1 MNKFYRL
8 IITVLIGILALISC
22 FTVVK
27 AVDLSKTKGSLTITK
42 YEKGKTDGTGN
53 YLPLSGVTFNIY
65 KVSDTETSTITP
77 TSNYTATALTG
88 NNGKAN
94 FPNLEL
100 GRYLV
105 VEANAPANVTEKVA
119 NFLIDIPST
128 NAEGNDFIYD
138 VEVEAKNET
147 VYGAIT
153 LTKQNEKGEVMKGV
167 TFILQKQDNS
177 NWVDYP
183 NSTSNSYNTNNNGQ
197 ISLTGLS
204 AGNYRFI
211 ETNLGTN
218 NGYILDNQTAYEFNV
233 SLGESS
239 TTVVTPSNIIVKNE
253 KPTINKTITS
263 ITKNS
268 NNTNT
273 IQNGIISAD
282 KGDSISYKVIVD
294 VPTRVDRLNTYQ
306 ISDTMHIGLTFQSS
320 GFNIK
325 GIGSTSND
333 LVKDTDYTLSST
345 GNTWNLSFTKSSIK
359 PYTTLEIT
367 YNAIAN
373 ENMDVTN
380 TGNINTAKLTYS
392 NIVTKDYKNTDN
404 TDTTLDLE
412 SSVNVYT
419 GGFKLEK
426 RENTVTGQ
434 LLSGAIFKLAS
445 SRENANSGNFIKD
458 SNGNEITLTTVD
470 GKAEYKGLTY
480 GTYYLVEIQAPSYDD
495 NGTTKYYDLLS
506 KPEQITIN
514 ENSYASNPI
523 VVLNRKK
530 TILPMTGGIGT
541 LVFVIS
547 GIVLI
552 FLGVFFYIKH
562 QKE

>member
-128 NAEGNDFIYD
+128 NAEGNDLIYD

-147 VYGAIT
+147 VYGTIT

-253 KPTINKTITS
+253 KPTIN
-263 ITKNS
+263 
-268 NNTNT
+268 
-273 IQNGIISAD
+273 
-282 KGDSISYKVIVD
+282 
-294 VPTRVDRLNTYQ
+294 
-306 ISDTMHIGLTFQSS
+306 
-320 GFNIK
+320 
-325 GIGSTSND
+325 
-333 LVKDTDYTLSST
+333 
-345 GNTWNLSFTKSSIK
+345 
-359 PYTTLEIT
+359 
-367 YNAIAN
+367 
-373 ENMDVTN
+373 
-380 TGNINTAKLTYS
+380 
-392 NIVTKDYKNTDN
+392 
-404 TDTTLDLE
+404 
-412 SSVNVYT
+412 
-419 GGFKLEK
+419 
-426 RENTVTGQ
+426 
-434 LLSGAIFKLAS
+434 
-445 SRENANSGNFIKD
+445 
-458 SNGNEITLTTVD
+458 
-470 GKAEYKGLTY
+470 
-480 GTYYLVEIQAPSYDD
+480 
-495 NGTTKYYDLLS
+495 
-506 KPEQITIN
+506 
-514 ENSYASNPI
+514 
-523 VVLNRKK
+523 
-530 TILPMTGGIGT
+530 
-541 LVFVIS
+541 
-547 GIVLI
+547 
-552 FLGVFFYIKH
+552 
-562 QKE
+562 